1 MWTPYLQNV
10 PSLFPSNAATL
21 HLQFLYNHEDKPVVS
36 LPFPKLINM
45 NSCVISVTKTN
56 TTQWRCKLINQLG
69 VVQKSYDVFGNVS
82 DELQYPWRI
91 ELVTFMRAI
100 DLKPLRFLSEIH
112 NSSDSDVTKLHSNS
126 LLWTNQQTVQPTK
139 LQATSEAVLLPVI
152 ETKRYLFG
160 VTVRETYPG
169 HGRRYNNYNL
179 ILYVVRDNRI
189 VGQLQRNTELS
200 CNQLL
205 QIDVTNNGNI

>member
-1 MWTPYLQNV
+1 
-10 PSLFPSNAATL
+10 
-21 HLQFLYNHEDKPVVS
+21 
-36 LPFPKLINM
+36 M

-126 LLWTNQQTVQPTK
+126 CYGQINRLSNPLNCRQHQKLFCFLLLKQNDT
-139 LQATSEAVLLPVI
+139 
-152 ETKRYLFG
+152 YL
-160 VTVRETYPG
+160 V
-169 HGRRYNNYNL
+169 
-179 ILYVVRDNRI
+179 
-189 VGQLQRNTELS
+189 
-200 CNQLL
+200 
-205 QIDVTNNGNI
+205 